1 MSGNKKLEIKKFN
14 LERVGI
20 IASIIFSLI
29 SVGFSYCALQNAEKA
44 NRLSETA
51 NNIANN
57 SNEISTQSFDFSEL
71 ENDIASVQNYYI
83 KFKNEGY
90 ESITNEDL
98 KDLENIYNSIT
109 QHLDLDS
116 SNKSDSYLEVFQ
128 TGTSLKNA
136 VEKYIS
142 IISSGNIG
150 NNNLKSEQKKTPNT
164 GELPDLEALLSEF
177 KSAKRKYYS
186 NK

>member
-1 MSGNKKLEIKKFN
+1 MSGNNKLDIKKFK
-14 LERVGI
+14 LERVGFFV
-20 IASIIFSLI
+20 SIIFSLI
-29 SVGFSYCALQNAEKA
+29 SVVFSYCAFQNAEKA
-44 NRLSETA
+44 NKLSETA

-71 ENDIASVQNYYI
+71 EKDIASIQNYYS
-83 KFKNEGY
+83 KFKDKGY

-136 VEKYIS
+136 VERYIS
-142 IISSGNIG
+142 IISSGNIV
-150 NNNLKSEQKKTPNT
+150 NNNQESEQKKTPNT
-164 GELPDLEALLSEF
+164 GELPDLETLLSKF